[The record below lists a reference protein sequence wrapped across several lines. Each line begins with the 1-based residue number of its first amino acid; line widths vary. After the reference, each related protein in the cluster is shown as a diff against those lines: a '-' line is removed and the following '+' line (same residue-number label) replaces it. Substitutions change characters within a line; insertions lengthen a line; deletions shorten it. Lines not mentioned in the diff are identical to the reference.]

1 LIRYLII
8 MAGAALGGGFRAL
21 VATAIADRIVGKFPW
36 GTFVVNLTGC
46 FGIGVAMTLLTE
58 RYHPNPYWR
67 LFLVV
72 GFLGGYTTFSSF
84 EYENLAAIRTGA
96 TLIAL
101 LNMMGS
107 VLLGYLAVWL
117 GYWVVSRN

>member
-8 MAGAALGGGFRAL
+8 MFGAALGGGARAL
-21 VATAIADRIVGKFPW
+21 VATAIAERVLGKFPW
-36 GTFVVNLTGC
+36 GTFIVNLSGC
-46 FGIGVAMTLLTE
+46 FAIGVAMTLLTE

-84 EYENLAAIRTGA
+84 EYENVAAVRTGDM
-96 TLIAL
+96 LIAL
-101 LNMMGS
+101 INMAGS
-107 VLLGYLAVWL
+107 LLLGYVAVWL
-117 GYWVVSRN
+117 GYWAALKR

>member
-8 MAGAALGGGFRAL
+8 MLGAALGGGFRAL
-21 VATAIADRIVGKFPW
+21 VATSIADRLVSKFPW
-36 GTFVVNLTGC
+36 GTFIVNLTGC
-46 FGIGVAMTLLTE
+46 FGIGLAMTLLTE

-84 EYENLAAIRTGA
+84 EYENLAAMRTGA
-96 TLIAL
+96 PWVTL
-101 LNMMGS
+101 LNMAAS

-117 GYWVVSRN
+117 GYWVAAKS